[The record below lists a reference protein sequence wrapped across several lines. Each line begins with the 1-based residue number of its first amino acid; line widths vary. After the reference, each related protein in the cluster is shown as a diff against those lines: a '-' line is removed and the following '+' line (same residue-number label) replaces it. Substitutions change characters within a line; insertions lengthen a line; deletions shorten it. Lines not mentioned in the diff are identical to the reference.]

1 MDLAARRHSL
11 WKWAAGK
18 YPLAS
23 DTPGDRQLRDELDH
37 RNRRGQQSQGGALP
51 SKEGALVGECE
62 PVVRLKLRR
71 GPCVPC
77 RRRQLP
83 MDTSAL

>member
-23 DTPGDRQLRDELDH
+23 DTDQI
-37 RNRRGQQSQGGALP
+37 GA
-51 SKEGALVGECE
+51 
-62 PVVRLKLRR
+62 
-71 GPCVPC
+71 
-77 RRRQLP
+77 
-83 MDTSAL
+83 